1 MKRIIVAGIYR
12 SGTSL
17 LTELVHRWGAY
28 AGREEDIFKDEFGYM
43 EHFALQKLNDE
54 LLNNNSRVPTPV
66 ETLLEKAADAGL
78 RERALSLLSEMD
90 QEAQAN
96 HATAWVWKDPRL
108 PLVLPFWADIWG
120 DVVYVIPV
128 RHPVETIFSA
138 ARMDGLD
145 PDQIPLSAGLA
156 YWQFCMLNLLQF
168 TANTPRKLF
177 MGYDQLTAN
186 PARECERLCRF
197 LDEQC
202 QVNSDPSDR
211 IRYMTEQ
218 VTAGER
224 HFTIRTLSQK
234 WKRPPVN
241 SVLCITFCASKPCIP
256 MNLSKKMISLC
267 TQAGLSI
274 CLRWICCFLPA
285 KRGNNRWLPFLLKHF
300 STCQQTIWQSLSAVM
315 RQKLV
320 SFLLMEPAVGF
331 YSNMGATL
339 IRKKPP
345 KNI

>member
-90 QEAQAN
+90 QEAQAK

-224 HFTIRTLSQK
+224 HFYHPHSLAEVETSAREQRALYNFLRVKTMYPDEPFQK
-234 WKRPPVN
+234 DDFAMYP
-241 SVLCITFCASKPCIP
+241 
-256 MNLSKKMISLC
+256 
-267 TQAGLSI
+267 G
-274 CLRWICCFLPA
+274 
-285 KRGNNRWLPFLLKHF
+285 WLEY
-300 STCQQTIWQSLSAVM
+300 LSAM
-315 RQKLV
+315 DMLF
-320 SFLLMEPAVGF
+320 SAGETGE
-331 YSNMGATL
+331 
-339 IRKKPP
+339 
-345 KNI
+345 